1 MVMGFKPWQLAL
13 LRFLAIYVSIN
24 VILIV
29 DLLLFGPF
37 TMTGYNERATVI
49 GIGGI
54 AVALMMT
61 RFGGGSAEDGTF
73 YAADEEAEIRRKSR
87 RGWMYAALWVAI
99 VLLFTAGISQ
109 WYF

>member
-1 MVMGFKPWQLAL
+1 MGFKPWQLAF
-13 LRFLAIYVSIN
+13 LRFLVIYVSIN
-24 VILIV
+24 IMLIV
-29 DLLLFGPF
+29 WLLLFGPF
-37 TMTGYNERATVI
+37 TLSGYNERAALI

-54 AVALMMT
+54 LVALMMT

-73 YAADEEAEIRRKSR
+73 YSADEEAEIKRKSR

-109 WYF
+109 WY